1 MLALEWQE
9 KGVGRTSD
17 IISVPSLEVL
27 RLAIEASTIES
38 SDELVVV
45 SVSMRSTPT
54 LSSGTLR

>member
-1 MLALEWQE
+1 
-9 KGVGRTSD
+9 
-17 IISVPSLEVL
+17 VPSLEVL